1 MDAGAADSQTLPT
14 RAVKV
19 PVIYVPTKTGNIFVL
34 NRTNGELVVP
44 APEKPV
50 PQGPAK
56 GDRLSPTQPFSELT
70 FRPEK
75 KLTGAD
81 MWARPSMTSWSA
93 A

>member
-1 MDAGAADSQTLPT
+1 M
-14 RAVKV
+14 

-56 GDRLSPTQPFSELT
+56 GDRLSPTQPFS
-70 FRPEK
+70 
-75 KLTGAD
+75 
-81 MWARPSMTSWSA
+81 S
-93 A
+93 